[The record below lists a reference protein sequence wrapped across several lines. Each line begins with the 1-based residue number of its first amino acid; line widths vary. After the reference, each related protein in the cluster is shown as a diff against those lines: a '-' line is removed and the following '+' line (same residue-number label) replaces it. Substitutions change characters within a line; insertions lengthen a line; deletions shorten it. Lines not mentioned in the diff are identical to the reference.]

1 MEIKENQRKI
11 GIILGYA
18 NFGVKMLIQL
28 IYVPI
33 MLRLLGESEYGVYQL
48 VASVISY
55 LGILDFGFGSAYLKF
70 YAETIGNKEKE
81 KRLNATYLSI
91 FSLLALLVA
100 VVGLLLATNINV
112 VLGDKLTTS
121 ELKLAGIL
129 MKILGVNLGI
139 NFVNSVFSSFI
150 VSRECFLFQRII
162 NLLSNIVNPLL
173 VIPMLL
179 MGYGSI
185 GMVVASL
192 IIGVTTLLIN
202 VWYCIAK
209 IKVPLQI
216 GVLDFGI
223 LRRVSKFS
231 FFLLLNIIIDQIN
244 WNMDK
249 YLLGRM
255 VGSGAVAV
263 YSIGAQINT
272 IYIQLPDMIASVYAP
287 KINRIVAQ
295 KEEYLQELNNLL
307 ARVGRIQSIVA
318 ACVLLGFALLG
329 KEFISMW
336 AGEEYNK
343 AYYIVLLLI
352 TPAFV
357 PLCQSLGVDIQ
368 RAMNKHQFR
377 SLIYFIISILNIITS
392 IWLIGIYGEIG
403 AAMGTTFSMLVGNG
417 LIMNIFY
424 HKALKLDMIHFWK
437 NIISIVPSYFIPSI
451 VIIIIKIFIEIDS
464 WFKLVLVG
472 CIFMIFFLLS
482 VYKLGLNDSERGMV
496 VCAVKKVIKKEGGD
510 N

>member
-1 MEIKENQRKI
+1 METKNKQRKI
-11 GIILGYA
+11 GIILGYV
-18 NFGVKMLIQL
+18 NYGVKMLIQL

-33 MLRLLGESEYGVYQL
+33 MLRLLGGNEYGVYQL
-48 VASVISY
+48 VASVVSY
-55 LGILDFGFGSAYLKF
+55 LSILDCGFSSAYLKF
-70 YAETIGNKEKE
+70 YAETIGKKQEE
-81 KRLNATYLSI
+81 KRLNGTYLSI
-91 FSLLALLVA
+91 FGFIAVIVVVIGCVLAE
-100 VVGLLLATNINV
+100 NIDT
-112 VLGDKLTTS
+112 VLGNKLTVS
-121 ELKLAGIL
+121 ELKLASIL
-129 MKILGVNLGI
+129 MKILAINLGI
-139 NFVNSVFSSFI
+139 GFINSVFSAFV
-150 VSRECFLFQRII
+150 VSRECFLFQRIV
-162 NLLSNIVNPLL
+162 NLIVSIVNPML

-185 GMVVASL
+185 GMVVVSL
-192 IIGVTTLLIN
+192 VIGIITLVIN
-202 VWYCIAK
+202 IWYCVTK

-216 GVLDFGI
+216 GILDLGVMK
-223 LRRVSKFS
+223 RVSKFS

-255 VGSGAVAV
+255 IGSGAVAV

-272 IYIQLPDMIASVYAP
+272 IYVQLPDMIATVFAP
-287 KINRIVAQ
+287 KIHRIVAQ
-295 KEEYLQELNNLL
+295 KKDYMQELNNLFV
-307 ARVGRIQSIVA
+307 RVGRVQSIVA
-318 ACVLLGFALLG
+318 GCVLLGFVLLG
-329 KEFISMW
+329 KEFINMW

-437 NIISIVPSYFIPSI
+437 NIISIIPSYLIPSI
-451 VIIIIKIFIEIDS
+451 VIFIIKIFVEIDS
-464 WFKLVLVG
+464 WLKLVLVG
-472 CIFMIFFLLS
+472 CIFIIFFLLS
-482 VYKLGLNDSERGMV
+482 VYKLSLNDNERGMV
-496 VCAVKKVIKKEGGD
+496 VSAVKRMIKRERGD